1 MFWDNYYRLCA
12 REGKTPNKVAAE
24 LEISSGTVTGW
35 KKGALP
41 RPQVMQKLCD
51 RFGVTKEQL
60 IADVY
65 DDTSEAQT
73 AASPE
78 VSTLAE
84 KLQTLSTLPGG
95 ADQIAELT
103 KSVDDMLARLTAVQD
118 KLARMEALKKELKQ
132 MEQELA
138 QDNSANAKK

>member
-1 MFWDNYYRLCA
+1 MFLENFEKLCKDKGVSPTGA
-12 REGKTPNKVAAE
+12 L
-24 LEISSGTVTGW
+24 LEMGMSNATYSNW
-35 KKGALP
+35 KKRGST
-41 RPQVMQKLCD
+41 PQGKNLQKIAD
-51 RFGVTKEQL
+51 YFGVSASFL
-60 IADVY
+60 LAG
-65 DDTSEAQT
+65 EANGT
-73 AASPE
+73 ASPE
-78 VSTLAE
+78 VSTLTE

-132 MEQELA
+132 MEQELT